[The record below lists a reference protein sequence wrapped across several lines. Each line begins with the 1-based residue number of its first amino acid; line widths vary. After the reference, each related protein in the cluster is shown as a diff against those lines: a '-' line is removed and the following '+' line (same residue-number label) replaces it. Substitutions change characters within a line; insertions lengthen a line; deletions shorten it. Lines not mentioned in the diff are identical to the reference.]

1 MTKPIVLKPPKVA
14 GPPQTATAPSP
25 AVVVSA
31 SYPVIEWKGVLEES
45 WIHPDITG
53 LKLLTGFR
61 GKGKTSYAL
70 KTDHPS
76 NILMLDLEDKGLTL
90 AGPLGVE
97 NYFQPMTD
105 VVQAYGSKYDVQFVY
120 DRILQIVDAMPA
132 GRFTT
137 LFLDN
142 AEDLQKGAAQYIR
155 NNAAIAQ
162 KYGVNPANAASGG
175 FGGAWPGVKY
185 LIKNLLHLANSKG
198 IKVVVVSFQLKGSWE
213 NSKPLFNKFQMTNVS
228 IWHERSILTLV
239 MVEPMAIHFPIPR
252 ALVMKES
259 LSTFKI
265 ITDPSTGRKRTIQ
278 QRRLPLA
285 LPRAEPQYV
294 YDYLDNPT
302 DFKNPVL
309 GETVTALELAPFTTG
324 FSSEQLVEF
333 EKMVRLQKELVG
345 NIEEEV

>member
-1 MTKPIVLKPPKVA
+1 MTKPMVIKPPTVA
-14 GPPQTATAPSP
+14 PAKAAPSQAA
-25 AVVVSA
+25 AVVASA
-31 SYPVIEWKGVLEES
+31 SYPVIDWKGTPETS
-45 WIHPDITG
+45 WIHPEFAG
-53 LKLLTGFR
+53 LNLLTGFR

-76 NILMLDLEDKGLTL
+76 NILMLDLEDKGITL
-90 AGPLGVE
+90 AKPLGVE

-105 VVQAYGSKYDVQFVY
+105 VVHAYGSKYDVQFVH

-185 LIKNLLHLANSKG
+185 LIKNLLHLANDKG

-239 MVEPMAIHFPIPR
+239 MVEPMPIYFPIPR

-265 ITDPSTGRKRTIQ
+265 VTDEATGRKRTVQ

-285 LPRAEPQYV
+285 MPRAEPQFL
-294 YDYLDNPT
+294 YDYLDTPT
-302 DFKNPVL
+302 DFKNPL
-309 GETVTALELAPFTTG
+309 PGETVTALELAPFTTG

-333 EKMVRLQKELVG
+333 EKMARLQRELIG
-345 NIEEEV
+345 SNTEEEV